1 MGRKKKDEK
10 PWVTAQGVAERGR
23 QKRGMTGWSGGCS
36 HIFSATLCHQEIIP
50 CWVLALSSV
59 GASVR
64 VHRLG
69 KQKLVRGFIWL
80 GGRGGHCGRW
90 RLERGTAEPLCI
102 PSGSFHAVLESGFA
116 GSCEDRGWMQVDGA
130 APLGWQQAGAQTGA
144 LLSPQPAVQ

>member
-1 MGRKKKDEK
+1 MDEK
-10 PWVTAQGVAERGR
+10 PWVTMQGVAERGR
-23 QKRGMTGWSGGCS
+23 QERGMTGWSGGCS
-36 HIFSATLCHQEIIP
+36 HIFSDTPCHQEIIP

-80 GGRGGHCGRW
+80 GGTVGGEDW
-90 RLERGTAEPLCI
+90 REGQLSHFVSQVGA
-102 PSGSFHAVLESGFA
+102 FHAVLESGFA
-116 GSCEDRGWMQVDGA
+116 GPCEDRGWMQVGGA

-144 LLSPQPAVQ
+144 LLSPSLLYSNPWWVH